1 MGKKSRSKIT
11 IISLFLW
18 NLVTIGVCLYLNT
31 NNLNMLNIKEQE
43 SLKGDS
49 LINMAF
55 DMEEIIECIFSNQGY
70 EMSPHLE
77 LYMNSMTYKISDLAT
92 NTIFVY
98 MSPMSCWSCVKSIN
112 NSLTYFSENGNIVF
126 RYLIPHKF
134 SKDIQPFLD
143 YSGIPSD
150 KTFFISSDLGLPIE
164 SENRPF
170 LFTLEDSHLIKNV
183 FTPSRYSPEL
193 SKVYISNIIN
203 HLNN

>member
-1 MGKKSRSKIT
+1 MGEKSLSRIT
-11 IISLFLW
+11 IISFFLW
-18 NLVTIGVCLYLNT
+18 NLVIIGVCLYLNT
-31 NNLNMLNIKEQE
+31 NNLHKFHIKEQK
-43 SLKGDS
+43 SLKEDS

-77 LYMNSMTYKISDLAT
+77 LYMNSMTFKISDLAT

-112 NSLTYFSENGNIVF
+112 NSLTYFSENGNVVF
-126 RYLIPHKF
+126 RYLIPNKF

-150 KTFFISSDLGLPIE
+150 KIFFISSDLGLPVE

-183 FTPSRYSPEL
+183 FTSSRYSPEL

-203 HLNN
+203 HLGN